1 MINNGYVMVT
11 YHNFNKLSEKHIINL
26 GYRLK
31 YGTIWCRC
39 LTNNYNKDYAL
50 QFEADSLVDFA
61 RKHPDMDV
69 ECLHIKLSL
78 FDFKG
83 HKIERDIR
91 QDLFELQ
98 QQFKQKDVKS
108 TTDYKLKS
116 LTTEFSEPLFT
127 KLAIE
132 AKAIEMMASQVT
144 TIKENCPWYS
154 QKYTETF
161 DVIDNYNE
169 RKQELTELLE
179 IFSEKRKDY
188 ELELLNNKADQALEK
203 V

>member
-1 MINNGYVMVT
+1 M
-11 YHNFNKLSEKHIINL
+11 
-26 GYRLK
+26 
-31 YGTIWCRC
+31 
-39 LTNNYNKDYAL
+39 
-50 QFEADSLVDFA
+50 
-61 RKHPDMDV
+61 
-69 ECLHIKLSL
+69 
-78 FDFKG
+78 
-83 HKIERDIR
+83 
-91 QDLFELQ
+91 Q

-108 TTDYKLKS
+108 TTDYKLKA

-169 RKQELTELLE
+169 RKQELTELLG
-179 IFSEKRKDY
+179 IFSEKRKEL
-188 ELELLNNKADQALEK
+188 ELELLNNKADQALEQI
-203 V
+203 

>member
-1 MINNGYVMVT
+1 M
-11 YHNFNKLSEKHIINL
+11 
-26 GYRLK
+26 
-31 YGTIWCRC
+31 
-39 LTNNYNKDYAL
+39 TNNYNKDYAL

-61 RKHPDMDV
+61 QKHPDMDV
-69 ECLHIKLSL
+69 TCLHIKLSL
-78 FDFKG
+78 FDFEG
-83 HKIERDIR
+83 YKIERDIR

-108 TTDYKLKS
+108 TTDYKLKA

-169 RKQELTELLE
+169 RKQELTELLG
-179 IFSEKRKDY
+179 IFSEKRKEL
-188 ELELLNNKADQALEK
+188 ELELLNNKADQALEQI
-203 V
+203 

>member
-144 TIKENCPWYS
+144 TIKENCPCILKNI
-154 QKYTETF
+154 Q
-161 DVIDNYNE
+161 
-169 RKQELTELLE
+169 RRLTLL
-179 IFSEKRKDY
+179 ITIMNVSKNSLNCWKFSVKSVKTM
-188 ELELLNNKADQALEK
+188 N
-203 V
+203 

>member
-1 MINNGYVMVT
+1 MINKGYIMVT
-11 YHNFNKLSEKHIINL
+11 SHNFNKLSERRIINL
-26 GYRLK
+26 GYKLK
-31 YGTIWCRC
+31 NGTIWRRC
-39 LTNNYNKDYAL
+39 FTNNYNTNYDL
-50 QFEADSLVDFA
+50 QFEADSLADFA

-69 ECLHIKLSL
+69 TCLHIKLSL
-78 FDFKG
+78 FDVEG
-83 HKIERDIR
+83 YKIERDIR

-108 TTDYKLKS
+108 TTDYKLKA

-169 RKQELTELLE
+169 RKQELTELLG
-179 IFSEKRKDY
+179 IFSEKRKEL
-188 ELELLNNKADQALEK
+188 ELELLNNKADQALEQI
-203 V
+203 